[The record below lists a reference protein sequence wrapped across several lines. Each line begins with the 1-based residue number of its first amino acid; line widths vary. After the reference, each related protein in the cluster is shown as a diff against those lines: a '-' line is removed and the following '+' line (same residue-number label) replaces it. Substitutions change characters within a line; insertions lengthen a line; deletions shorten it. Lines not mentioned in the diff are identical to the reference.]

1 MTNLAVPQA
10 EQQTATAEVSE
21 LVVAATEQASV
32 GMRLRLGREA
42 RGWTQAQVARR
53 LNMTGSYIEAL
64 ESDDFET
71 LPNTTFVRGYLRNY
85 AVCLKL
91 SPQELI
97 AVYQQQLSDAAGP
110 AKMRKREKLKAVS
123 SDPVMRVLGALSVLL
138 FVLFSMFWWRQQGV
152 PLIPA
157 NVNDTVAIVEVEN
170 VAGETLV
177 ETLDLSVPELVDRG
191 ASAVVGSPAVMFS
204 AAVLAGNEVGD
215 VLLVDFADSSWLE
228 VRDARGSVLFSGV
241 KQAGEILQLASLS
254 SFDIVI
260 GNAAAVNLSYNSAP
274 VDLSIY
280 TSGGNSA
287 KLQLGL

>member
-170 VAGETLV
+170 VAGETL
-177 ETLDLSVPELVDRG
+177 DLSVPELVDRG

-204 AAVLAGNEVGD
+204 AAVLAANEVGD